1 MEDWHKG
8 LKPCSLTDGILYAC
22 KFSQHKVKSKQL
34 YTTLLTPHLF
44 VTDEK
49 SELLAPKYSISSEE
63 IAEFIK
69 TKI

>member
-8 LKPCSLTDGILYAC
+8 LKPETVEVFEPIS
-22 KFSQHKVKSKQL
+22 
-34 YTTLLTPHLF
+34 PHLF

-49 SELLAPKYSISSEE
+49 SGLLAPKYSISSEE